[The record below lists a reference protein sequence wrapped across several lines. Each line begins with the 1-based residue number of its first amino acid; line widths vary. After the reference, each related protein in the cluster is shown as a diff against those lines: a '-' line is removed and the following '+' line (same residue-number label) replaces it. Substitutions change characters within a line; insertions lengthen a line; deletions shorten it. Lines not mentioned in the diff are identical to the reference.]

1 LRKLNY
7 VDIILA
13 GFLLWGGFQGFR
25 RGLIIEVASLVALA
39 LGIWG
44 GIHFSDQVAEFVREY
59 WGWEHPQMPVMAFGL
74 TFLVIVQAVWL
85 LGKLL
90 TQVLKMVALNIFN
103 RFAGA
108 LFGVVKF
115 GLILGVLLHLWGRMD
130 PNGQI
135 WPFADREKSFLY
147 APVQALS
154 DLFFPHFQEVIPSLP
169 LPENLIE
176 KKV

>member
-1 LRKLNY
+1 
-7 VDIILA
+7 
-13 GFLLWGGFQGFR
+13 
-25 RGLIIEVASLVALA
+25 
-39 LGIWG
+39 
-44 GIHFSDQVAEFVREY
+44 
-59 WGWEHPQMPVMAFGL
+59 
-74 TFLVIVQAVWL
+74 
-85 LGKLL
+85 
-90 TQVLKMVALNIFN
+90 MVALNIFN

-154 DLFFPHFQEVIPSLP
+154 DLLFPHFQEVIPSLP